1 VSDCSGSS
9 SPTLL
14 ITSRL
19 SIVMLNLLSES
30 IMGRAPLTEVALGG
44 GLNEGGRPRS
54 RNSRNGR
61 RSKRERNTSTSL
73 WSDQVSDDHKPRQ
86 ATNFVRQVKLDVIFH
101 STEGLGNCSSCVLVS
116 IVVLCCAVVI
126 EC

>member
-1 VSDCSGSS
+1 
-9 SPTLL
+9 
-14 ITSRL
+14 
-19 SIVMLNLLSES
+19 MLNLLSES

-86 ATNFVRQVKLDVIFH
+86 ATNFVRQVKLDVILMQ
-101 STEGLGNCSSCVLVS
+101 GGPGKLLILCSCVDRCTL
-116 IVVLCCAVVI
+116 LCCRNRVLTFPV
-126 EC
+126 